1 MGGDV
6 NPAAEESKASY
17 REAPVYRAEHSE
29 NAMTRLVEQQAAK
42 IPSNYFLV
50 AALTSMSVSLALELR
65 DRRRGARFVG
75 MWVAP
80 LLIMGVYNKLVKV
93 FGAR

>member
-1 MGGDV
+1 MSRDV

-29 NAMTRLVEQQAAK
+29 NAVTRLVEQQAAK
-42 IPSNYFLV
+42 IPSNYFLI

-65 DRRRGARFVG
+65 RSRRGARFVG